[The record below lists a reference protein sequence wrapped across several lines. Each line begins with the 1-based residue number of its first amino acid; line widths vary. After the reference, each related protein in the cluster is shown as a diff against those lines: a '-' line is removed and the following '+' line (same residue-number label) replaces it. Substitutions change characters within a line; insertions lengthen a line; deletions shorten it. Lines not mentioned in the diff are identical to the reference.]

1 MVDALLMVDAASLPT
16 RRSVASLTGTS
27 KSEESE
33 KTVTRIRRKVPDP
46 GNRISS
52 VSTSS
57 SADKADKRTSAGSWE
72 AAVASAVEAA
82 GVSATESLSESVFRA
97 VEEKVVAGVTATG
110 PNVHGASIASTPAMP
125 GSPIRA
131 IPLAV
136 MPEPSITMAKP
147 ASRTTPAIGS
157 QSNSIAGSFK
167 RMFGSSS
174 AAPASVIS
182 KPVAAPVSTPV
193 RDAQTETSAAA
204 PAVSGKVQNLIKKFG
219 GPNCGV

>member
-1 MVDALLMVDAASLPT
+1 MVDASLMVDAAVLPA
-16 RRSVASLTGTS
+16 RRSVASLSGTN
-27 KSEESE
+27 KSEDSE
-33 KTVTRIRRKVPDP
+33 TPSQQTVTRTRRKVPEP

-57 SADKADKRTSAGSWE
+57 SAEKTDKRTSAGSWE

-97 VEEKVVAGVTATG
+97 VEGKGVTVTS
-110 PNVHGASIASTPAMP
+110 PDVRGASIPSFAMP
-125 GSPIRA
+125 GSPIKA
-131 IPLAV
+131 VPLPV

-147 ASRTTPAIGS
+147 ASRTTPAVGS

-174 AAPASVIS
+174 AAPAPVIS
-182 KPVAAPVSTPV
+182 KPVSAPVPVSTAA
-193 RDAQTETSAAA
+193 RDVQPEPAAA

-219 GPNCGV
+219 GTT